1 MQAYSPTLP
10 VGTQRH
16 YTSLLHALRSIYTQ
30 DGGLRGLFRG
40 VPTAVVRTS
49 MGTSFQMPSYFW
61 MKHQLQS
68 SGFNGFGAV
77 VASSVFAGA
86 VVVSPNYRLVSMT
99 LLKKKKFI
107 PQCTTMQ
114 AADTTLTRLCV
125 CDRHFTTLHLLS
137 SFTQVQ
143 STDTSTTK
151 RDQHRHSLYR
161 SNRLLCQNRPNRGPS
176 CVVQR
181 CVSHPLE
188 STGDFHGY
196 NFSVGSLAHLLR
208 VAPHITIV
216 LTANEAITRTW
227 KNWKIFK

>member
-68 SGFNGFGAV
+68 SGVEGFTVV

-86 VVVSPNYRLVSMT
+86 VVVRPNFRLVST
-99 LLKKKKFI
+99 IFFLNSFSSAQRCRPPI
-107 PQCTTMQ
+107 PPSLDCVFVVGILRLCTCLTV
-114 AADTTLTRLCV
+114 ALVYADTTN
-125 CDRHFTTLHLLS
+125 RHSGCPMGPPKGLFIP
-137 SFTQVQ
+137 VQ
-143 STDTSTTK
+143 STASSK
-151 RDQHRHSLYR
+151 SSELR
-161 SNRLLCQNRPNRGPS
+161 
-176 CVVQR
+176 
-181 CVSHPLE
+181 
-188 STGDFHGY
+188 
-196 NFSVGSLAHLLR
+196 ALLR
-208 VAPHITIV
+208 YTKACISS
-216 LTANEAITRTW
+216 TRPDQCSDQRT
-227 KNWKIFK
+227 FHFL